1 MKALNTIKIF
11 TLVGALLS
19 QSVFAE
25 LSNMKA
31 SVTIA
36 YKGGLFSSEPSAEIK
51 KEAVEQARLV
61 AWKKYVSKMSGA
73 TKDMYLSRQDMFL
86 DNLSDYVVEVI
97 ILDDELDK
105 KAKKYSVVV
114 RASIDE
120 SAIAS
125 VLRSTSAAG
134 SQNTGDGSYFSF
146 VFVTREVDNQRSFQ
160 DKKTNITKSE
170 SVASSETKVAISGNN
185 ISESSDESSFSKSTT
200 GGSVERKADKITYIV
215 ASSQDINAAMS
226 NILSTAGFEIVEYD
240 DVVSECGGTE
250 REVIM
255 EEFSVSD
262 DMSRETRKGAIN
274 GNRECE
280 VPLFAAGTLDI
291 GLSDTDPVSGNK
303 RVYVSARA
311 QVWNLEKR
319 LPKKVA
325 SVGPVQYS
333 GLGPDAKVAMRN
345 ALNLAAEKAA
355 NEIVAILNSK
365 GIR

>member
-1 MKALNTIKIF
+1 MKTLNALKIL
-11 TLVGALLS
+11 TLAWTLLS
-19 QSVFAE
+19 PSAFAE
-25 LSNMKA
+25 LSNIKA
-31 SVTIA
+31 SVTIP
-36 YKGGLFSSEPSAEIK
+36 YNDGLFSSEPSAETK
-51 KEAVEQARLV
+51 QEALNQARVV

-73 TKDMYLSRQDMFL
+73 TKDMYFSKQDMFL
-86 DNLSDYVVEVI
+86 NNLSAYVVKVI
-97 ILDDELDK
+97 VLDDEVDK

-125 VLRSTSAAG
+125 LLRTTSAAG

-146 VFVTREVDNQRSFQ
+146 VFVTREIENQRSFL
-160 DKKTNITKSE
+160 DKKTKISKSE
-170 SVASSETKVAISGNN
+170 SIVSSEARVAVSGNN
-185 ISESSDESSFSKSTT
+185 VSEANDQSSFSKSTS
-200 GGSVERKADKITYIV
+200 GGSVERKADKITYKV

-226 NILSTAGFEIVEYD
+226 NILTTAGFEIVEYD

-250 REVIM
+250 RIVIM
-255 EEFSVSD
+255 EEFSVND

-274 GNRECE
+274 GNKECE
-280 VPLFAAGTLDI
+280 VPLFAAGTLDV
-291 GLSDTDPVSGNK
+291 GLSDIDPVSGNR
-303 RVYVSARA
+303 RVYVSVRA
-311 QVWNLEKR
+311 QVWNIERR

-345 ALNLAAEKAA
+345 ALNLAAKEAA